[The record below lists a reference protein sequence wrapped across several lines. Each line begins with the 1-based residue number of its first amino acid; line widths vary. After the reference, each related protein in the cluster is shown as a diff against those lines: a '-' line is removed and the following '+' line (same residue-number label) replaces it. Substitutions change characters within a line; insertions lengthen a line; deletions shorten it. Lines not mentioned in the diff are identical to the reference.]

1 MFRVRHSYVQRSRSW
16 LSTLFPP
23 FISSAFFLSGLIFRR
38 FLSKRLLVFCERV
51 LPPLSFSG
59 FSKIPGAETPGV
71 GLGHVPIPEPV
82 TVTRGMEYMID
93 QVLVTRVSP
102 RLSLLSPKDQEFGRA
117 FFIPPEKNWVG
128 VTTSRRNEGCYTGET
143 NGCLLSYKALVE
155 EVS

>member
-1 MFRVRHSYVQRSRSW
+1 MFRVRRSYVQRSRSS
-16 LSTLFPP
+16 LNTLFPL
-23 FISSAFFLSGLIFRR
+23 FISSAFFLSGLIFRRR

-71 GLGHVPIPEPV
+71 GLGHVLFPEPV

-93 QVLVTRVSP
+93 QVLVTRASPSP

-117 FFIPPEKNWVG
+117 FYIPPREKLGRCYYQRKGWRML
-128 VTTSRRNEGCYTGET
+128 SRWN
-143 NGCLLSYKALVE
+143 
-155 EVS
+155 